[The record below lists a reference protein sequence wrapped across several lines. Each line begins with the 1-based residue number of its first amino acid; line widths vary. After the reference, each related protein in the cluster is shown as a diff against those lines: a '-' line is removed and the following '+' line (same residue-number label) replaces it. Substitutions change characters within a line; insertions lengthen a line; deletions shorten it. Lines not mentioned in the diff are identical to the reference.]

1 MSEASVG
8 NERVCILDYGSGN
21 VRSVW
26 NLLDAIAPGAE
37 VSNDP
42 DIIRASTHLILPGVG
57 AFGAA
62 MTRIRQRIP
71 LDVVEDVVLNQH
83 RPFLGICVGFQVLA
97 EKGFEFGEH
106 EGLGW
111 LPGSVTRLECGD
123 SPLPHIG
130 WNSADIVNTS
140 VLFDGIGPQ
149 EDFYFVHSYAVRL
162 ADPAHVNATTEYG
175 ESFVSV
181 GFRENVY
188 GVQFHPEKSQ
198 RAGRR
203 LIQNFLSIR

>member
-1 MSEASVG
+1 MTEGSEST
-8 NERVCILDYGSGN
+8 RVCILDYGSGN

-26 NLLDAIAPGAE
+26 NLLSTIVPDTV

-42 DIIRASTHLILPGVG
+42 EAIRSATHLILPGVG

-71 LDVVEDVVLNQH
+71 MDVVEDVVRQRR

-97 EKGFEFGEH
+97 EMGHEFGEH

-111 LPGSVTRLECGD
+111 LPGTVSQLECGD
-123 SPLPHIG
+123 LSLPHVGWNNTTVVGESPLFESID
-130 WNSADIVNTS
+130 SE
-140 VLFDGIGPQ
+140 Q
-149 EDFYFVHSYAVRL
+149 DFYFVHSYVVRL
-162 ADPAHVNATTEYG
+162 THEPDIAARTEYG
-175 ESFVSV
+175 EVFVSAASN
-181 GFRENVY
+181 GNIH

-203 LIQNFLSIR
+203 LIENFLATR